1 MSALADRSAKRKR
14 AAALEV
20 PGALA
25 ALEVARLVDH
35 LDALFLRHFLECPPR
50 ERALPSVPAGNATF
64 AALCFRF
71 GAEHGHVFINLDE
84 TRTITEADSI
94 RAFLRDAMTVAEAHY
109 RLRKLGELAT
119 LRALLGAAVPAP
131 LGRGYGPVLWYTMY
145 GLQIEYGRN
154 TDGGFRFPSPR
165 DGPRATARISVYAPG
180 RVPLTADELAAK
192 ITLGAPT
199 SPPAEPEPEPEA
211 EPREPW
217 ATWTYMPGPRTWD
230 LRKAPLFARTAQ
242 PGDPPEA
249 HAEAEAADQA
259 LAQAQADADAQN

>member
-1 MSALADRSAKRKR
+1 
-14 AAALEV
+14 
-20 PGALA
+20 
-25 ALEVARLVDH
+25 
-35 LDALFLRHFLECPPR
+35 
-50 ERALPSVPAGNATF
+50 LPSVPAGNATF

-109 RLRKLGELAT
+109 LLRKLGELAT
-119 LRALLGAAVPAP
+119 LRALLGDAVPAP
-131 LGRGYGPVLWYTMY
+131 LGRGYGPVFWYTTY
-145 GLQIEYGRN
+145 GLQIEFGRN
-154 TDGGFRFPSPR
+154 TDGGFRFPSPTSR
-165 DGPRATARISVYAPG
+165 ARISVYAPG

-192 ITLGAPT
+192 ITRSAPT
-199 SPPAEPEPEPEA
+199 SPPAEPEPEPEPEAEPEAKPEA

-217 ATWTYMPGPRTWD
+217 ATWTYMPHPRTWD

-242 PGDPPEA
+242 PGDHAEA

-259 LAQAQADADAQN
+259 LAQAQAEADAQN